1 MRIDC
6 ACATSKLLPDN
17 GNDHFNTLPHLR
29 FSRKSS
35 GALRINRTSLRH
47 LRRGESGRVRDQTCC
62 QSVVG
67 PYVFADRSRWI
78 GSSASQA
85 AGSLRVAAK
94 LDTQGLGS
102 SCGRAGQLYEWRS
115 GGVRD
120 AWTSDLGRFDSV
132 FAITKTPKPRVY
144 RRCAVHKESM
154 CSPRYTATRHVPS
167 VTTYVMGIDVEDRL
181 IGTMAL
187 RLLSRPC

>member
-6 ACATSKLLPDN
+6 ACATSRLLPDN

-29 FSRKSS
+29 FSRKSF

-102 SCGRAGQLYEWRS
+102 SCGRAGQLYEWRL

-132 FAITKTPKPRVY
+132 FAITKTPKPRVC
-144 RRCAVHKESM
+144 RTCFAVHRVCKEGVR
-154 CSPRYTATRHVPS
+154 SPGCTITRHVWS
-167 VTTYVMGIDVEDRL
+167 VATYVTVEMRKSD
-181 IGTMAL
+181 
-187 RLLSRPC
+187 